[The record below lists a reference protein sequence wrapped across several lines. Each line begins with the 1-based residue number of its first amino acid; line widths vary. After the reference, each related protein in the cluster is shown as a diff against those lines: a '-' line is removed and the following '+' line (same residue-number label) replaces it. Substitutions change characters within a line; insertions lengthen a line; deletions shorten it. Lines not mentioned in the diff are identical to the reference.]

1 MKYFVA
7 GVGRALLFKGT
18 DLFADA
24 RTLADS
30 SITIGV
36 TAEEIRGGEG
46 NQLFGQYFHDSSFS
60 MKLTDIMFDLAYI
73 AANTGAEWSS
83 KGDIFMTETLMADS
97 TGKITLTKAPVP
109 VVTNGKIVLYY
120 RDAAVAGG
128 DYSKKTLA
136 SNSQE
141 VELGEAYIGKEI
153 CVMYRYTNQFAEKI
167 TISSQ
172 FIPDT
177 LHAVLTV
184 ALYAGDSCNVEDST
198 KVGEVTIDVPRFQ
211 LSGAMD
217 ITMSATGAAQSSLEG
232 NALASGCSGCDNKA
246 TYATITKVIFAQSDE
261 NISGIIVED
270 SDNMSIAVGESRE
283 LTAYATFE
291 NAAPIKVDAVFALD
305 GGSTYATLVGNVL
318 TGKAPISNPKQK
330 FTATYGGKTAEVEFV
345 VTAKE

>member
-83 KGDIFMTETLMADS
+83 KGDIFTTETLQADE
-97 TGKITLTKAPVP
+97 TGKITLSKDPVP
-109 VVTNGKIVLYY
+109 VVTGGKIVLYY
-120 RDAAVAGG
+120 RNGAVAGG
-128 DYSKKTLA
+128 DYSKMT
-136 SNSQE
+136 
-141 VELGEAYIGKEI
+141 ITGKEVNLGANFADAEV
-153 CVMYRYTNQFAEKI
+153 CVMYRYTNDFAEKI

-246 TYATITKVIFAQSDE
+246 TYATITKVIFDQTEDKVT
-261 NISGIIVED
+261 GIVVED
-270 SDNMSIAVGESRE
+270 TAAGLSLKVGESVD
-283 LTAYATFE
+283 LTTYAIFDG
-291 NAAPIKVDAVFALD
+291 AAPVKVDAEYSAAI
-305 GGSTYATLVGNVL
+305 GSAYVTIKGNNIVARGAGEG
-318 TGKAPISNPKQK
+318 TIK
-330 FTATYGGKTAEVEFV
+330 ATYKTHEATFAFT
-345 VTAKE
+345 VTAA